1 MVKKYA
7 LYKNINQNKEGGR
20 KMDYTKI
27 KEIGYFSNI
36 EDVNKKLKE
45 NWLLILITTNKDNN
59 IEYLLGRI

>member
-1 MVKKYA
+1 
-7 LYKNINQNKEGGR
+7 
-20 KMDYTKI
+20 MDYTKI